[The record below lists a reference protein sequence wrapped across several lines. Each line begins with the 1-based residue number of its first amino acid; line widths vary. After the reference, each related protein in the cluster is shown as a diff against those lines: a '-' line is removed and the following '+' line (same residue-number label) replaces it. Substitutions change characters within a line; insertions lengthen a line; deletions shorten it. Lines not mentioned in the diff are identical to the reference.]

1 MITAKYVFLSNDMT
15 NFWIP
20 SPIKKLAKS
29 IGRQIFTSKTSNEK
43 SSGFVWSMEAVITV
57 RLMNMESRLIR
68 QEENCIDIR
77 PILSAQDILRDWGKR
92 TKLVLFF
99 IF

>member
-1 MITAKYVFLSNDMT
+1 MLTAKSAFLSNEMT

-20 SPIKKLAKS
+20 SPIKKQVMS
-29 IGRQIFTSKTSNEK
+29 IGRQIFTSKTSNEE
-43 SSGFVWSMEAVITV
+43 SSGFVWSMETVITV
-57 RLMNMESRLIR
+57 RLINMENRLIR

-77 PILSAQDILRDWGKR
+77 LILSAQGILRDWGKR

-99 IF
+99 IQ